1 MVVAVVVVV
10 DGSKSSSGR
19 IICLVRVVVI
29 YGCIKSLRI
38 PTGTDA
44 LLQTSCTMKVQ
55 HEKQDFIR
63 QIFEGF
69 PHPHSRRNLI

>member
-44 LLQTSCTMKVQ
+44 LLQTSCTMKAFKVAMI
-55 HEKQDFIR
+55 KQRLAVYAAPSGYF
-63 QIFEGF
+63 
-69 PHPHSRRNLI
+69 